1 VTFAYTYSDAKENLQ
16 DSQKDNNHY
25 AFDGETIAD
34 YPFETSNAVSKHRF
48 VATGT
53 VDGPW
58 GFTYSAKLV
67 LATPLPI
74 HDIGCYGAPGPCGP
88 HAFVPPGKKFVFG
101 GDVFGTRDID
111 FSINKNFDLTRG
123 MSLYLRG
130 DLLNAFNYKNINDYI
145 VNWGSN
151 GVLNPMAVYNM
162 AGNIST
168 PTRTFKLTLGFRF

>member
-88 HAFVPPGKKFVFG
+88 HAFTPPGKKFLFG